1 MKKSQNQLVLDHLI
15 DHGYITE
22 VIGRSYGVRRTASRI
37 TDLKAAGVDV
47 HSELRKD
54 DLGTTY
60 AYYSVTE
67 GARAYERAERLAGND
82 WRSNPVKKAA

>member
-37 TDLKAAGVDV
+37 TDLKNAGVYV
-47 HSELRKD
+47 QRELRKD

-60 AYYSVTE
+60 AFYFITE
-67 GARAYERAERLAGND
+67 ETRNNERAARIAGND
-82 WRSNPVKKAA
+82 WRRGPVKKAA